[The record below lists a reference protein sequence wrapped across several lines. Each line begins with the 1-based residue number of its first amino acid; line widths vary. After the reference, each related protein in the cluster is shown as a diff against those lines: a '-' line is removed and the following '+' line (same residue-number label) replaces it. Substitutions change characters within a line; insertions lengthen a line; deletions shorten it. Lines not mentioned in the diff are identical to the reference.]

1 MTNQEALDKVAKLLR
16 LSKSNVPAEAALA
29 MAKAQ
34 EIIDKHKLDISSIDF
49 ESQEKQRDAEQ
60 VKDFGYEDPLEDV
73 RVHGS
78 SPWMLR
84 LTTIVARANGCKGI
98 HTRYD
103 SLGDGKPRGAKVKIV
118 GFPSDVATT
127 RYMYGFL
134 KAEVIRLCNENCQ
147 GNSATYKRQFCIG
160 VTETIAITLKKQ
172 KEVMHQELRQEQSTN
187 PLALVRLNNAI
198 AKIEARK
205 VAVDTWCNEH
215 FNLGVGSGIR
225 GSMSSAGQSAR
236 THGRIVGSQVRI
248 GVAKASIGHVFK
260 QLS

>member
-34 EIIDKHKLDISSIDF
+34 EIIDKHKLDVSSIDY
-49 ESQEKQRDAEQ
+49 ETQDKQRDAEQ
-60 VKDFGYEDPLEDV
+60 IKDFGYEDPMEDI

-78 SPWMLR
+78 NPWILR
-84 LTTIVARANGCKGI
+84 LTTIVASANGCKGI
-98 HTRYD
+98 HQRYD
-103 SLGDGKPRGAKVKIV
+103 SLGDGKPRGAKVRII
-118 GFPSDVATT
+118 GFPSDVATA

-160 VTETIAITLKKQ
+160 VTETIATLIKKQ
-172 KEVMHQELRQEQSTN
+172 KEVMHQELRQEQLAN

-205 VAVDTWCNEH
+205 VAVDVWVSERM
-215 FNLGVGSGIR
+215 NLGHGSGIR
-225 GSMSSAGQSAR
+225 SSMSASGMSAR
-236 THGRIVGSQVRI
+236 AHGRIVGSQVRM
-248 GVAKASIGHVFK
+248 GGAKASIGHVFK
-260 QLS
+260 QIS